1 MIDRG
6 SNCLDRTRTT
16 TTTKDTIL
24 NRQVNSN
31 LQKAGIGLM
40 GEVLVKK
47 QLTPPPAS

>member
-24 NRQVNSN
+24 NRQVNIN
-31 LQKAGIGLM
+31 LQKAGNGLT
-40 GEVLVKK
+40 GKVLVKK
-47 QLTPPPAS
+47 QLTTLPAS